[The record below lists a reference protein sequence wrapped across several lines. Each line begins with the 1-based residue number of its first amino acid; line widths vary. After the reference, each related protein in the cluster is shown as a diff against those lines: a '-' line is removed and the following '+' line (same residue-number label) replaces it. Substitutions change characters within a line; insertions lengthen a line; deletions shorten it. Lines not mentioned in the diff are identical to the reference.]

1 MSDISFKTPT
11 ELQVLLGEQIQRL
24 RLSRNLNQHT
34 VAEKAGVSE
43 KSLRN
48 LEAGRGSTVKTLLRT
63 LKALD
68 SLEGINMLAPEAT
81 VNPLEL
87 LRHAKRRQRVRQP
100 RAPQQATP

>member
-24 RLSRNLNQHT
+24 RLSRNQNQHT

-48 LEAGRGSTVKTLLRT
+48 LEAGRGSTVETLLRT